1 MCRAS
6 TSPTPSS
13 RGSKAPRTRRTKASS
28 ICIDLIQEIR
38 EIDGVSG
45 VHVMAYRQEEYVSEI
60 VHQSGVLRG
69 RTPWRRDFQPSM
81 QAVETIGAS

>member
-1 MCRAS
+1 MCAGVHIPDAIIARLEGAS
-6 TSPTPSS
+6 NQKDEGK
-13 RGSKAPRTRRTKASS
+13 R

-38 EIDGVSG
+38 EIAGVSG